1 MNKEKILSAMDH
13 IDPALVEEADRAA
26 PARRRIGWS
35 RPGLIAACLCLVLAG
50 TAVAAAGISKVR
62 VSKWFD
68 NVRYFDFV
76 GDGRLYDGF
85 EVVGGVA
92 YIPASSLSR
101 EVNQLAEEHPRESFF
116 QAFDDWEEIEE
127 FIGRD
132 LADNPVLESAQ
143 KGAAGLMPSG
153 QSVPV
158 SSSGTHCW
166 LGVAGGDKLNAVEA
180 EAGYYLHVEP
190 EESDGTYVRK
200 NRVEIVLNAH
210 LLTDNFRESKPGQDE
225 DDISSSGEFYPAGT
239 QITLE
244 NYVTPSGLETEIF
257 CITPQERTAF
267 RWVVMKGYDF
277 VPVEPTTYSAYFSLN
292 GARFHLEAAH
302 DTDAALALET
312 LKEVLDGFVTESQ
325 AQ

>member
-1 MNKEKILSAMDH
+1 MNKDKILSAMDH

-62 VSKWFD
+62 VAKWFD
-68 NVRYFDFV
+68 NVKYFDFI
-76 GDGRLYDGF
+76 GDDRLYSGF
-85 EVVGGVA
+85 RIVGGVA
-92 YIPASSLSR
+92 YIPAGSLSR
-101 EVNQLAEEHPRESFF
+101 EVNRLAEEHPRESFS

-127 FIGRD
+127 FIGRN

-143 KGAAGLMPSG
+143 KGAAGLMQSG
-153 QSVPV
+153 RSVPV

-166 LGVAGGDKLNAVEA
+166 LEVAGGDKLNTVEA

-200 NRVEIVLNAH
+200 NRVEIVLNTK
-210 LLTDNFRESKPGQDE
+210 LFTDNYRDTKQGQDE
-225 DDISSSGEFYPAGT
+225 DDINRRGELYPAGT
-239 QITLE
+239 EITQE
-244 NYVTPSGLETEIF
+244 DYVTPTGLETAIF
-257 CITPQERTAF
+257 HITPQERTAY

-292 GARFHLEAAH
+292 GVRFNLTAAH

-312 LKEVLDGFVTESQ
+312 LKEVLDAFVTEPQ